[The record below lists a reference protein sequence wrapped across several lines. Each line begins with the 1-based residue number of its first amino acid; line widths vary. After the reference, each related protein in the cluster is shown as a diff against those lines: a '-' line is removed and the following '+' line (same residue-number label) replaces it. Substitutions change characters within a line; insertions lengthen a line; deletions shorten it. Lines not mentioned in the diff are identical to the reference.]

1 MQWFSSLKMSAKLIV
16 SFASVLTLTLVV
28 AIFSVVQLGRVNQT
42 STDMEIN
49 WMPSVRATSDMNTN
63 TSDFRIAAL
72 QHILSVDANDMSR
85 YEQEMAKVMA
95 QFEKNRAEYAALISS
110 PDERK
115 IYDAFLKNWN
125 EYLAEHKKVLELSR
139 ANSNDEA
146 KSLVRGNSQVQF
158 DEASGDLLKLVEL
171 NVAGGRQASA
181 DGNVMYDGARAWI
194 IGLSAAAIALS
205 ILIVV
210 TVLRSVRTQ
219 LGGDPAYAAAIVRSI
234 AKGDLNVH
242 VEVPANDKQSLL
254 FFMSEM
260 RASLE
265 GIVNQVRAG
274 TVSIGAA
281 TRQIA
286 VGNLDLSSR
295 TEEQA
300 SSLEETASS
309 MEEMT
314 STVKQNADNARQ
326 ANQLAISASDIAT
339 KGGAVVAQVVET
351 MGSINASSSKIVD
364 IIGVIDGIAF
374 QTNIL
379 ALNAAVEAARAGEQG
394 RGFAVVASEV
404 RNLAQRSAAAA
415 KEIKALIGTSVEQ
428 VEEGATLVDQAGST
442 MQGIVDSIRS
452 VTDIMSEISAA
463 NLEQTQGID
472 QINQAIVQMDN
483 TTQQNAA
490 LVEEAAAASQALQD
504 QAARLA
510 ELVSVFK
517 TSESVDTPAPTPAA
531 AKRPALVAKAATK
544 AAVTAS
550 RPAPRAQAA
559 VKPLKLA
566 TAGGG
571 ADGEWEEF

>member
-1 MQWFSSLKMSAKLIV
+1 MQWFSTLKMSAKLIV

-28 AIFSVVQLGRVNQT
+28 AIFSIVQLGRVNQT

-115 IYDAFLKNWN
+115 MYDAFLKNWN

-139 ANSNDEA
+139 ANANDEA

-210 TVLRSVRTQ
+210 AVLRSVRTQ
-219 LGGDPAYAAAIVRSI
+219 LGGDPAYAAEIVRSI

-242 VEVPANDKQSLL
+242 VEVQANDKQSLL

-300 SSLEETASS
+300 SSPEETASS

-517 TSESVDTPAPTPAA
+517 TSESVDTPASTPAV
-531 AKRPALVAKAATK
+531 AKRPALAAKT
-544 AAVTAS
+544 AVTAS
-550 RPAPRAQAA
+550 RPAPRPQVAA
-559 VKPLKLA
+559 KPLKLA
-566 TAGGG
+566 TAGSAAG
-571 ADGEWEEF
+571 GEWEEF

>member
-1 MQWFSSLKMSAKLIV
+1 MQWFSNLKMSSKLIV

-28 AIFSVVQLGRVNQT
+28 AIFSIVQLSRVNQT

-49 WMPSVRATSDMNTN
+49 WMPSVRTTSDMNTN

-72 QHILSVDANDMSR
+72 QHILSVDAKEMSR

-95 QFEKNRAEYAALISS
+95 QFEKNRAEYVALISS
-110 PDERK
+110 PEERK
-115 IYDAFLKNWN
+115 MYEAFMKNWN
-125 EYLAEHKKVLELSR
+125 EYLDEHKKVLELSR
-139 ANSNDEA
+139 ANANDEA
-146 KSLVRGNSQVQF
+146 VKLIRGNSQVQF
-158 DEASGDLLKLVEL
+158 DEASDDLVKLMNL
-171 NVAGGRQASA
+171 NVTGGKQASA
-181 DGNVMYDGARAWI
+181 DGNAMYDNARAWI
-194 IGLSAAAIALS
+194 AGLSAAAIALS

-210 TVLRSVRTQ
+210 AVLRSVRSQ
-219 LGGDPAYAAAIVRSI
+219 LGGDPAYAAEIVRNI

-242 VEVPANDKQSLL
+242 VEVAPNDKQSLL
-254 FFMSEM
+254 FFMGEM
-260 RASLE
+260 RGSLE

-309 MEEMT
+309 MEEIT

-339 KGGAVVAQVVET
+339 RGGAVVAQVVDT
-351 MGSINASSSKIVD
+351 MGSINASSNKIVD

-415 KEIKALIGTSVEQ
+415 KEIKALIGASVEQ
-428 VEEGATLVDQAGST
+428 VKTGATLVDQAGST

-452 VTDIMSEISAA
+452 VTDIMSDISAA
-463 NLEQTQGID
+463 NHEQTQGIE
-472 QINQAIVQMDN
+472 QINEAIVQMDH

-517 TSESVDTPAPTPAA
+517 TSESVDTPASKPA
-531 AKRPALVAKAATK
+531 P
-544 AAVTAS
+544 AS
-550 RPAPRAQAA
+550 RPALAVKAAPTARRAALPAQSRAGVGA
-559 VKPLKLA
+559 KPLKLA

-571 ADGEWEEF
+571 ADEWEEF